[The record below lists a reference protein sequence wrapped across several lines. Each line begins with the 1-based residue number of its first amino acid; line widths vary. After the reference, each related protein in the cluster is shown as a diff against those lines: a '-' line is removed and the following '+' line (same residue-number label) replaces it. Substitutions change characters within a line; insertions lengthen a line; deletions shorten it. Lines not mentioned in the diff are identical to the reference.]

1 MRRFE
6 GTKGKWS
13 VFNQDEDIHIENESS
28 SEAIATLV
36 GWNNEKE
43 GDANAKLIAAAPQLL
58 EAILYYFDVLEEVRG
73 KDFKDKPDHV
83 LSKMINAVN
92 NALS

>member
-1 MRRFE
+1 MEFK

-13 VFNQDEDIHIENESS
+13 IFKQDEDIHIENESS

-43 GDANAKLIAAAPQLL
+43 GEANAKLIASAPEMLDLL
-58 EAILYYFDVLEEVRG
+58 ARILKG
-73 KDFKDKPDHV
+73 KFNVTEIETLIKKAT
-83 LSKMINAVN
+83 L
-92 NALS
+92 